1 MDIAMTLTA
10 LEQMIGS
17 LAAKS
22 PKERIST
29 LVTVRSILKEF
40 QAHIDRSETLRDTPG
55 ALEHIAAMLNPLQ
68 VKDRKLAEIRD
79 TRWLTQGIA
88 HLRSRKCF
96 NVY

>member
-10 LEQMIGS
+10 LEQMIGT
-17 LAAKS
+17 LGAKS

-29 LVTVRSILKEF
+29 LVTARSILQEF
-40 QAHIDRSETLRDTPG
+40 YAYINRSEALRDTPG
-55 ALEHIAAMLNPLQ
+55 ALEHISAMLSPLQ
-68 VKDRKLAEIRD
+68 VKDRKLADIRD
-79 TRWLTQGIA
+79 TRWLTQSIA

>member
-10 LEQMIGS
+10 LENMIDALG
-17 LAAKS
+17 AKS

-29 LVTVRSILKEF
+29 LATIRSILEEF
-40 QAHIDRSETLRDTPG
+40 YTYIDRSKTLRDTPG
-55 ALEHIAAMLNPLQ
+55 ALEHISAMLSPLRVQ
-68 VKDRKLAEIRD
+68 DRALADIQD
-79 TRWLTQGIA
+79 TRWLTQSIA